1 VALLVVGTAGLAVS
15 CKVVMEAVVIMA
27 VAEEVLDGMVEV
39 EVIKLT
45 MEVEAEVDQVTVHL
59 WSKAVV
65 AW

>member
-39 EVIKLT
+39 VVIKLT
-45 MEVEAEVDQVTVHL
+45 MEVEAEAVPVTVHL
-59 WSKAVV
+59 LFKTVV
-65 AW
+65 VL